1 MESKGTQML
10 FSYAP
15 IFQTAL
21 KQGKTIIID
30 EIDSGLHPVL
40 VQYLIQLF
48 NNPKINTKGAQL
60 IFNTHDINLL
70 DLDLFR
76 RDQIYFVEKDNQNG
90 ISDLYSLD
98 EFAPRK
104 TDNIQKKY
112 LQGRYGAIPC
122 IGAEGIKW

>member
-1 MESKGTQML
+1 M
-10 FSYAP
+10 
-15 IFQTAL
+15 
-21 KQGKTIIID
+21 
-30 EIDSGLHPVL
+30 
-40 VQYLIQLF
+40 
-48 NNPKINTKGAQL
+48 

>member
-48 NNPKINTKGAQL
+48 
-60 IFNTHDINLL
+60 
-70 DLDLFR
+70 
-76 RDQIYFVEKDNQNG
+76 
-90 ISDLYSLD
+90 
-98 EFAPRK
+98 
-104 TDNIQKKY
+104 
-112 LQGRYGAIPC
+112 
-122 IGAEGIKW
+122 